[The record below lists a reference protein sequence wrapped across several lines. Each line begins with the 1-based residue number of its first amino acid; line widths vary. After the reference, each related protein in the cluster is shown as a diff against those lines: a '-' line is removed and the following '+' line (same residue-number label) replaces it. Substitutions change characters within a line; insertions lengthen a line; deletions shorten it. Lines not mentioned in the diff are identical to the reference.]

1 MRRAAKSRRVLTSL
15 QPARPEARAEV
26 PLWRGPKTLNE
37 PSRRVEDLVRIEIP
51 RCPPI
56 RGRKHTQTAGPLGKS
71 KHQQPTPRATRQTSA
86 RPCVKTWA
94 ALRKAKMRSQKWLPD
109 IPLEPIRLLAF

>member
-1 MRRAAKSRRVLTSL
+1 MRRAAKRRRVLTSL

-26 PLWRGPKTLNE
+26 PLWRGSKPLNE

-51 RCPPI
+51 RCPPV

-71 KHQQPTPRATRQTSA
+71 KHQQTKPRPTRQTLTSPRIQALCCPVGLQSRQRTEDLSA
-86 RPCVKTWA
+86 I
-94 ALRKAKMRSQKWLPD
+94 LRD
-109 IPLEPIRLLAF
+109 G